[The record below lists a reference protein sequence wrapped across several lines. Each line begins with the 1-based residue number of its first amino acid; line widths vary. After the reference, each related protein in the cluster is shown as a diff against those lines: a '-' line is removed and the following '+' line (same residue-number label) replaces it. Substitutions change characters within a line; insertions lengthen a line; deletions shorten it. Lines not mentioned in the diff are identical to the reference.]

1 MKIRTIPL
9 PLDGGGCG
17 WGWTF
22 ELLSPLTSILSRKGR
37 GGIFYVIPIPN
48 DLQDSP
54 SLRILNIGIY
64 LVMGA
69 WNLVLKHFLLPF
81 P

>member
-37 GGIFYVIPIPN
+37 GGIFYVIPIS
-48 DLQDSP
+48 DL
-54 SLRILNIGIY
+54 
-64 LVMGA
+64 
-69 WNLVLKHFLLPF
+69 K
-81 P
+81 